1 MSPWSDA
8 RRASAPWVRPW
19 TLRVA
24 RAVAAASANLAEDGV
39 HFRTARFRRVPNT
52 VPATASFCLAHQ
64 RSSNTAHRPE
74 AVASLALV
82 ALDRGSTAVAT
93 AWLGSSE
100 ASRNHRQLHELCQ
113 THRRMVRIT
122 SQARPRGTDALPE
135 AVASLALVALD
146 RVSPAVATAWLGSS
160 EASRNHRQLHEL
172 CQTHPRRVR
181 ITAQARPRGTDAAA
195 CAWTSRDAGGG
206 ARLCSCS
213 PGCLG
218 LPSVGFSWLQLAW
231 CARVRRR
238 GALTCH
244 LTPPPPPPL
253 TSPEPTQTASPRGQ
267 STRPR
272 SPRSAPSG
280 STHLVRLPR
289 ALTPRGAPRVAL

>member
-64 RSSNTAHRPE
+64 RSSNTAHQPE

-82 ALDRGSTAVAT
+82 ALDRGST
-93 AWLGSSE
+93 
-100 ASRNHRQLHELCQ
+100 
-113 THRRMVRIT
+113 
-122 SQARPRGTDALPE
+122 
-135 AVASLALVALD
+135 
-146 RVSPAVATAWLGSS
+146 AVATAWLGSS